1 MKIKAKHLTGFTELE
16 YKPKPKKT
24 ESEIDAANFISKMN
38 QIYDCGQEE
47 SGAAKPRYHWKNFK
61 PKYYYKKKV

>member
-38 QIYDCGQEE
+38 QIYDCGQKEN
-47 SGAAKPRYHWKNFK
+47 SSSKQRYQWRNFK
-61 PKYYYKKKV
+61 LKHYYKKKV